1 MSSDTGIV
9 HQQGNAGIVTQF
21 FLQSSKLLGITQI
34 GCQHFHIAGGVS
46 SNVAGHLI
54 QAVMIT
60 GDNDQVV
67 SHARQST
74 GVNSTNAGGCTS
86 DDGSAFT

>member
-9 HQQGNAGIVTQF
+9 HQERNAVIGTQF

-46 SNVAGHLI
+46 SDVTRHLI
-54 QAVMIT
+54 
-60 GDNDQVV
+60 
-67 SHARQST
+67 
-74 GVNSTNAGGCTS
+74 
-86 DDGSAFT
+86 